1 MLKKKILSVSL
12 TALLALSAIPMTAG
26 SVYAASTNPTLTFSD
41 TAINETVSGN
51 GYTISGTTLTISAAG
66 VYRVKGSCT
75 EGSIVISKSLDNVIL
90 ILDDLSLSSAGTAP
104 IVVKKG
110 SNVTIHL
117 DGTSTLTDNEDAST
131 EDTNEDFEDAVIK
144 VKSGS
149 SVTFCGEGT
158 LNVNGNAKNGIKG
171 AAESTQIFNGGTY
184 NVNAANNGIAADGSV
199 TINGGS
205 FTLDTDNDAIK
216 SVPDVDDT
224 VSTGSVTINGGTF
237 NITADGD
244 GITAEDTL
252 KITGGVFTIKTLGG
266 YNDKTFNSDT
276 MSCKGLKASGDRES
290 VENDLIISGGSFD
303 LNTADD
309 AIHSD
314 TNAEITGGTFKIYT
328 GDDGVHA
335 DTLLDLGTSGGL
347 ARDPEFYIYSSY
359 EGLESGTVNLYSGK
373 YYVVSSDDG
382 INAAGGSTNGTDN
395 GRDGRD
401 QFGPGFG
408 PRPGDQDNNNSGNY
422 SLNIYGGAVYVDALG
437 DGLDSN
443 GALNLTGG
451 NISVFSMQSGGDNSP
466 LDSDGTITLN
476 GATVFAAGTN
486 QMNENPSTST
496 SQSYYKQSNSIS
508 AGTVVTVKNGSTT
521 LYSDKLLRNINY
533 LLYSEPNVSSSSISV
548 STGGSVDSCKSNAF
562 AHNWNSGTVVTAATE
577 TSSGKMKYTCS
588 DCGAVEYKTI
598 PAAVSQNCSGHDDT
612 VIEEDTGY
620 NVTFST
626 DSGATV
632 NVYNTQDY
640 SSVSTT
646 NAKTAVSR
654 NSDTG
659 LPDSTGE
666 GQVNFSVVLKSG
678 YEIDAVT
685 VSGGYK
691 NLKDVSTDD
700 NPNTYRVTKVTSN
713 LTITVTT
720 KKTESAA
727 LTNNA
732 VLSSEAI
739 TLGGSVTVKA
749 AATGGSGTYTYGVY
763 YKKATGTKWTTA
775 QSYNAN
781 TTVTIKPAAATT
793 YDICVKVKD
802 SDGTIVKK
810 YFTLTVS
817 KAALT
822 NESTL
827 SATTVQKGSSITVT
841 AKATGGT
848 GSYTYGVYYKKAT
861 SEKWSTVQ
869 SYSTN
874 STVKITP
881 ASAVEYNV
889 CVKVKDSSGKIVK
902 KYFDITC
909 TK

>member
-1 MLKKKILSVSL
+1 MLKKKIISASL
-12 TALLALSAIPMTAG
+12 TALLALSAMPMTAG
-26 SVYAASTNPTLTFSD
+26 TVYAANVNPTLTFSN
-41 TAINETVSGN
+41 TAIKETVSGN

-66 VYRVKGSCT
+66 VYRVKGSCS
-75 EGSIVISKSLDNVIL
+75 EGSIVVSKSLDNVIL
-90 ILDDLSLSSAGTAP
+90 ILDDLSLTSASTAP
-104 IVVKKG
+104 VVVKKG

-131 EDTNEDFEDAVIK
+131 EDTNEDFEGAAIK

-149 SVTFCGEGT
+149 NVTFCGEGT
-158 LNVNGNAKNGIKG
+158 LNINGNAKNGIKG
-171 AAESTQIFNGGTY
+171 AEESTQTFNGGTY
-184 NVNAANNGIAADGSV
+184 NVTAANNGIAADGSITV
-199 TINGGS
+199 NGGS
-205 FTLDTDNDAIK
+205 FTLDTDNDGIK
-216 SVPDVDDT
+216 SVPDADDT

-244 GITAEDTL
+244 GISAEDTL
-252 KITGGVFTIKTLGG
+252 KITGGDFTIKTLGG

-276 MSCKGLKASGDRES
+276 MSCKGLKASGDRENI
-290 VENDLIISGGSFD
+290 ENNLIITGGTFD

-335 DTLLDLGTSGGL
+335 DTQLDLGISGGL

-382 INAAGGSTNGTDN
+382 INAAGGSANGSDPGMGGGNTFN
-395 GRDGRD
+395 PGGRPG
-401 QFGPGFG
+401 GPGG
-408 PRPGDQDNNNSGNY
+408 PGGQGGTSSGNY
-422 SLNIYGGAVYVDALG
+422 ALNIYGGAVYVNALG

-443 GALNLTGG
+443 GTLNLTGG

-466 LDSDGTITLN
+466 LDCDGTMTLN

-486 QMNENPSTST
+486 PMNENPSTST
-496 SQSYYKQSNSIS
+496 SQSYYKQSTSLS
-508 AGTVVTVKNGSTT
+508 AGTVITVKNGSTT

-562 AHNWNSGTVVTAATE
+562 VHNWNSGTVVTAATA

-598 PAAVSQNCSGHDDT
+598 PATVSQNCSGHEDT

-620 NVTFST
+620 SVTFST

-640 SSVSTT
+640 SYVSTA

-678 YEIDAVT
+678 YEIDTVT

-700 NPNTYRVTKVTSN
+700 NPNTYRVTKVTSD

-720 KKTESAA
+720 KKTASAE
-727 LTNNA
+727 LTNNST
-732 VLSSEAI
+732 LSSDAI
-739 TLGGSVTVKA
+739 NLGSTVTVNA
-749 AATGGSGTYTYGVY
+749 AANGGTGTYTYGVY
-763 YKKATGTKWTTA
+763 Y
-775 QSYNAN
+775 N
-781 TTVTIKPAAATT
+781 
-793 YDICVKVKD
+793 
-802 SDGTIVKK
+802 
-810 YFTLTVS
+810 
-817 KAALT
+817 
-822 NESTL
+822 
-827 SATTVQKGSSITVT
+827 
-841 AKATGGT
+841 
-848 GSYTYGVYYKKAT
+848 YK
-861 SEKWSTVQ
+861 
-869 SYSTN
+869 
-874 STVKITP
+874 
-881 ASAVEYNV
+881 
-889 CVKVKDSSGKIVK
+889 
-902 KYFDITC
+902 
-909 TK
+909 

>member
-1 MLKKKILSVSL
+1 MLKKKIISASL
-12 TALLALSAIPMTAG
+12 TALLALSAMPMTAG
-26 SVYAASTNPTLTFSD
+26 TVYAANVNPTLTFSN
-41 TAINETVSGN
+41 TAIKETVSGN

-66 VYRVKGSCT
+66 VYRVKGNCS
-75 EGSIVISKSLDNVIL
+75 EGSIVVSKSLDNVIL
-90 ILDDLSLSSAGTAP
+90 ILDDLSLSSASTAP
-104 IVVKKG
+104 VVVKKG

-131 EDTNEDFEDAVIK
+131 EDTNEDFEGAAIK

-149 SVTFCGEGT
+149 NVTFCGEGT

-171 AAESTQIFNGGTY
+171 AEESTQTFNGGTY
-184 NVNAANNGIAADGSV
+184 NVTAANNGIAADGSITV
-199 TINGGS
+199 NGGS
-205 FTLDTDNDAIK
+205 FTLDTDNDGIK
-216 SVPDVDDT
+216 SVPDADDT

-244 GITAEDTL
+244 GISAEDTL
-252 KITGGVFTIKTLGG
+252 KITGGDFTIKTLGG

-276 MSCKGLKASGDRES
+276 MSCKGLKASGDRENI
-290 VENDLIISGGSFD
+290 ENNLIITGGTFD

-335 DTLLDLGTSGGL
+335 DTQLDLGISGGL

-373 YYVVSSDDG
+373 YYVVASDDG
-382 INAAGGSTNGTDN
+382 INAAGGSANGSDPGMGGGNTFN
-395 GRDGRD
+395 PGGRPG
-401 QFGPGFG
+401 GPGG
-408 PRPGDQDNNNSGNY
+408 PGGQGGTSSGNY
-422 SLNIYGGAVYVDALG
+422 ALNIYGGAVYVNALG

-443 GALNLTGG
+443 GTLNLTGG
-451 NISVFSMQSGGDNSP
+451 NVSVFSMQSGGDNSP
-466 LDSDGTITLN
+466 FDCDGTMTLN

-486 QMNENPSTST
+486 PMNENPSTST
-496 SQSYYKQSNSIS
+496 SQSYYKQSTNLS
-508 AGTVVTVKNGSTT
+508 AGTVITVKNGSTT

-562 AHNWNSGTVVTAATE
+562 VHNWNSGTVVTAATA

-598 PAAVSQNCSGHDDT
+598 PATVSQNCSGHEDT

-620 NVTFST
+620 SVTFST
-626 DSGATV
+626 DSGATI

-640 SSVSTT
+640 SYVSTA

-678 YEIDAVT
+678 YEIDTVT

-700 NPNTYRVTKVTSN
+700 NPNTYRVTKVTSD

-720 KKTESAA
+720 KKTASAE
-727 LTNNA
+727 LTNNST
-732 VLSSEAI
+732 LSSDAI
-739 TLGGSVTVKA
+739 NLGSTVTVNA
-749 AATGGSGTYTYGVY
+749 AANGGTGTYTYGVY
-763 YKKATGTKWTTA
+763 Y
-775 QSYNAN
+775 N
-781 TTVTIKPAAATT
+781 
-793 YDICVKVKD
+793 
-802 SDGTIVKK
+802 
-810 YFTLTVS
+810 
-817 KAALT
+817 
-822 NESTL
+822 
-827 SATTVQKGSSITVT
+827 
-841 AKATGGT
+841 
-848 GSYTYGVYYKKAT
+848 YK
-861 SEKWSTVQ
+861 
-869 SYSTN
+869 
-874 STVKITP
+874 
-881 ASAVEYNV
+881 
-889 CVKVKDSSGKIVK
+889 
-902 KYFDITC
+902 
-909 TK
+909 

>member
-1 MLKKKILSVSL
+1 MLKKKIISASL
-12 TALLALSAIPMTAG
+12 TALLALSAMPMTAG
-26 SVYAASTNPTLTFSD
+26 TVYAANVNPTLTFSN
-41 TAINETVSGN
+41 TAIKETVSGN

-66 VYRVKGSCT
+66 VYRVKGSCS
-75 EGSIVISKSLDNVIL
+75 EGSIVVSKSLDNVIL
-90 ILDDLSLSSAGTAP
+90 ILDDLSLSSASTAP
-104 IVVKKG
+104 VVVKKG

-131 EDTNEDFEDAVIK
+131 EDTNEDFEGAAIK

-149 SVTFCGEGT
+149 NVTFCGEGT

-171 AAESTQIFNGGTY
+171 AEESTQTFNGGTY
-184 NVNAANNGIAADGSV
+184 NVTAANNGIAADGSITV
-199 TINGGS
+199 NGGS
-205 FTLDTDNDAIK
+205 FTLDTDNDGIK
-216 SVPDVDDT
+216 SVPDADDT

-244 GITAEDTL
+244 GISAEDTL
-252 KITGGVFTIKTLGG
+252 KITGGDFTIKTLGG

-276 MSCKGLKASGDRES
+276 MSCKGLKASGDRENI
-290 VENDLIISGGSFD
+290 ENNLIITGGTFD

-335 DTLLDLGTSGGL
+335 DTQLDLGISGGL

-382 INAAGGSTNGTDN
+382 INAAGGSANGSDPGMGGGNTFN
-395 GRDGRD
+395 PGGRPG
-401 QFGPGFG
+401 GPGG
-408 PRPGDQDNNNSGNY
+408 PGGQGGTSSGNY
-422 SLNIYGGAVYVDALG
+422 ALNIYGGAVYVNALG

-443 GALNLTGG
+443 GTLNLTGG
-451 NISVFSMQSGGDNSP
+451 NVSVFSMQSGGDNSP
-466 LDSDGTITLN
+466 FDCDGTMTLN

-486 QMNENPSTST
+486 PMNENPSTST
-496 SQSYYKQSNSIS
+496 SQSYYKQSTNLS
-508 AGTVVTVKNGSTT
+508 AGTVITVKNGSTT

-562 AHNWNSGTVVTAATE
+562 VHNWNSGTVVTAATA

-598 PAAVSQNCSGHDDT
+598 PATVSQNCSGHDNT

-620 NVTFST
+620 SVTFST
-626 DSGATV
+626 DSGATI

-640 SSVSTT
+640 SYVSTA

-678 YEIDAVT
+678 YEIDTVT

-700 NPNTYRVTKVTSN
+700 NPNTYRVTKVTSD

-720 KKTESAA
+720 KKTASAE
-727 LTNNA
+727 LTNNST
-732 VLSSEAI
+732 LSSDAI
-739 TLGGSVTVKA
+739 NLGSTVTVNA
-749 AATGGSGTYTYGVY
+749 AANGGTGTYTYGVY
-763 YKKATGTKWTTA
+763 Y
-775 QSYNAN
+775 N
-781 TTVTIKPAAATT
+781 
-793 YDICVKVKD
+793 
-802 SDGTIVKK
+802 
-810 YFTLTVS
+810 
-817 KAALT
+817 
-822 NESTL
+822 
-827 SATTVQKGSSITVT
+827 
-841 AKATGGT
+841 
-848 GSYTYGVYYKKAT
+848 YK
-861 SEKWSTVQ
+861 
-869 SYSTN
+869 
-874 STVKITP
+874 
-881 ASAVEYNV
+881 
-889 CVKVKDSSGKIVK
+889 
-902 KYFDITC
+902 
-909 TK
+909 

>member
-1 MLKKKILSVSL
+1 MECQDTVLIQRVGN
-12 TALLALSAIPMTAG
+12 LA
-26 SVYAASTNPTLTFSD
+26 F
-41 TAINETVSGN
+41 
-51 GYTISGTTLTISAAG
+51 
-66 VYRVKGSCT
+66 
-75 EGSIVISKSLDNVIL
+75 
-90 ILDDLSLSSAGTAP
+90 
-104 IVVKKG
+104 
-110 SNVTIHL
+110 
-117 DGTSTLTDNEDAST
+117 
-131 EDTNEDFEDAVIK
+131 
-144 VKSGS
+144 
-149 SVTFCGEGT
+149 
-158 LNVNGNAKNGIKG
+158 
-171 AAESTQIFNGGTY
+171 
-184 NVNAANNGIAADGSV
+184 
-199 TINGGS
+199 
-205 FTLDTDNDAIK
+205 DNDGIK
-216 SVPDVDDT
+216 SVPDADDT

-244 GITAEDTL
+244 GISAEDTL
-252 KITGGVFTIKTLGG
+252 K
-266 YNDKTFNSDT
+266 
-276 MSCKGLKASGDRES
+276 
-290 VENDLIISGGSFD
+290 
-303 LNTADD
+303 
-309 AIHSD
+309 
-314 TNAEITGGTFKIYT
+314 ITGGTFKIYT

-335 DTLLDLGTSGGL
+335 DTQLDLGISGGL

-382 INAAGGSTNGTDN
+382 INAAGGSANGSDPGMGGGNTFN
-395 GRDGRD
+395 PGGRPG
-401 QFGPGFG
+401 GPGG
-408 PRPGDQDNNNSGNY
+408 PGGQGGTSSGNY
-422 SLNIYGGAVYVDALG
+422 ALNIYGGAVYVNALG

-443 GALNLTGG
+443 GTLNLTGG

-466 LDSDGTITLN
+466 LDCDGTMTLN

-486 QMNENPSTST
+486 PMNENPSTST
-496 SQSYYKQSNSIS
+496 SQSYYKQSTSLS
-508 AGTVVTVKNGSTT
+508 AGTVITVKNGSTT

-562 AHNWNSGTVVTAATE
+562 VHNWNSGTVVTAATA

-598 PAAVSQNCSGHDDT
+598 PATVSQNCSGHDNT

-620 NVTFST
+620 SVTFST
-626 DSGATV
+626 DSGATI

-640 SSVSTT
+640 SYVSTA

-678 YEIDAVT
+678 YEIDTVT

-700 NPNTYRVTKVTSN
+700 NPNTYRVTKVTSD

-720 KKTESAA
+720 KKTASAE
-727 LTNNA
+727 LTNNST
-732 VLSSEAI
+732 LSSDAI
-739 TLGGSVTVKA
+739 NLGSTVTVNA
-749 AATGGSGTYTYGVY
+749 AANGGTGTYTYGVY
-763 YKKATGTKWTTA
+763 YKKATSTKWTTA
-775 QSYNAN
+775 QSYNTN
-781 TTVTIKPAAATT
+781 TTVKIKPAAATA

-802 SDGTIVKK
+802 ANGTIEKK

-817 KAALT
+817 SAALT
-822 NESTL
+822 NKSTL
-827 SATTVQKGSSITVT
+827 SATTAQKGSSITVT
-841 AKATGGT
+841 AKAAGGT

-861 SEKWSTVQ
+861 SEKWTTAQ
-869 SYSTN
+869 SYSAN

-881 ASAVEYNV
+881 AAAVKYDI

-902 KYFDITC
+902 KYFTLTV

>member
-1 MLKKKILSVSL
+1 MLKKKIISASL
-12 TALLALSAIPMTAG
+12 TALLALSAMPMTAG
-26 SVYAASTNPTLTFSD
+26 TVYAANVNPTLTFSN
-41 TAINETVSGN
+41 TAIKETVSGN

-66 VYRVKGSCT
+66 VYRVKGSCS
-75 EGSIVISKSLDNVIL
+75 EGSIVVSKSLDNVIL
-90 ILDDLSLSSAGTAP
+90 ILDDLSLSSASTAP
-104 IVVKKG
+104 VVVKKG

-131 EDTNEDFEDAVIK
+131 EDTNEDFEGAAIK

-149 SVTFCGEGT
+149 NVTFCGEGT

-171 AAESTQIFNGGTY
+171 AEESTQTFNGGTY
-184 NVNAANNGIAADGSV
+184 NVIAANNGIAADGSITV
-199 TINGGS
+199 NGGS
-205 FTLDTDNDAIK
+205 FTLDTDNDGIK
-216 SVPDVDDT
+216 SVPDADDT

-244 GITAEDTL
+244 GISAEDTL
-252 KITGGVFTIKTLGG
+252 KITGGDFTIKTLGG

-276 MSCKGLKASGDRES
+276 MSCKGLKASGDRENI
-290 VENDLIISGGSFD
+290 ENNLIITGGTFD

-335 DTLLDLGTSGGL
+335 DTQLDLGISGGL

-382 INAAGGSTNGTDN
+382 INAAGGSANGSDPGMGGGNTFN
-395 GRDGRD
+395 PGGRPG
-401 QFGPGFG
+401 GPGG
-408 PRPGDQDNNNSGNY
+408 PGGQGGTSSGNY
-422 SLNIYGGAVYVDALG
+422 ALNIYGGAVYVNALG

-443 GALNLTGG
+443 GTLNLTGG
-451 NISVFSMQSGGDNSP
+451 NVSVFSMQSGGDNSP
-466 LDSDGTITLN
+466 FDCDGTMTLN

-486 QMNENPSTST
+486 PMNENPSTST
-496 SQSYYKQSNSIS
+496 SQSYYKQSTNLS
-508 AGTVVTVKNGSTT
+508 AGTVITVKNGSTT

-562 AHNWNSGTVVTAATE
+562 VHNWNSGTVVTAATA

-598 PAAVSQNCSGHDDT
+598 PATVSQNCSGHDNT

-620 NVTFST
+620 SVTFST
-626 DSGATV
+626 DSGATI

-640 SSVSTT
+640 SYVSTA

-678 YEIDAVT
+678 YEIDTVT

-700 NPNTYRVTKVTSN
+700 NPNTYRVTKVTSD

-720 KKTESAA
+720 KKTASAE
-727 LTNNA
+727 LTNNST
-732 VLSSEAI
+732 LSSDAI
-739 TLGGSVTVKA
+739 NLGSTVTVNA
-749 AATGGSGTYTYGVY
+749 AANGGTGTYTYGVY
-763 YKKATGTKWTTA
+763 Y
-775 QSYNAN
+775 N
-781 TTVTIKPAAATT
+781 
-793 YDICVKVKD
+793 
-802 SDGTIVKK
+802 
-810 YFTLTVS
+810 
-817 KAALT
+817 
-822 NESTL
+822 
-827 SATTVQKGSSITVT
+827 
-841 AKATGGT
+841 
-848 GSYTYGVYYKKAT
+848 YK
-861 SEKWSTVQ
+861 
-869 SYSTN
+869 
-874 STVKITP
+874 
-881 ASAVEYNV
+881 
-889 CVKVKDSSGKIVK
+889 
-902 KYFDITC
+902 
-909 TK
+909 